1 MPCNNFKKTNYEK
14 RNNPNACSWR
24 ILRPHY
30 YELLGEK
37 FTPLTQEQISN
48 SGGSLVNAQSEA
60 KLAELRAACE
70 SGLEA
75 QVNAKVEALKT
86 AETAEAAQ

>member
-1 MPCNNFKKTNYEK
+1 MKKGI
-14 RNNPNACSWR
+14 
-24 ILRPHY
+24 ILT
-30 YELLGEK
+30 LAVGGFFALTTMSCGEK
-37 FTPLTQEQISN
+37 FTQLTQEQIN
-48 SGGSLVNAQSEA
+48 AQVDSLVNAQSEA

-86 AETAEAAQ
+86 AETAEVAQ

>member
-1 MPCNNFKKTNYEK
+1 MKK
-14 RNNPNACSWR
+14 R
-24 ILRPHY
+24 IILT
-30 YELLGEK
+30 LAVGGFFALTTMSCGEK
-37 FTPLTQEQISN
+37 FTPLTQEQIN
-48 SGGSLVNAQSEA
+48 AQVDSLVNAQSEA

-86 AETAEAAQ
+86 AETAEVAQ